1 MTGGGPPS
9 HSRLN
14 PQGNT
19 SRSLRSTSLALLSA
33 GKATPFARRLPAG
46 ATLHPTRRSERAPP
60 GRAKAGE
67 PVMQQQQQ
75 LKEGACCL
83 AANSKVICKVL
94 LRVSWVRLHKRGF
107 AELCDMRT
115 NETPLAAGTHKLSL
129 RAC

>member
-1 MTGGGPPS
+1 M
-9 HSRLN
+9 
-14 PQGNT
+14 
-19 SRSLRSTSLALLSA
+19 
-33 GKATPFARRLPAG
+33 
-46 ATLHPTRRSERAPP
+46 
-60 GRAKAGE
+60 
-67 PVMQQQQQ
+67 QQQQ

-94 LRVSWVRLHKRGF
+94 PRVSWVRLHKSGF